1 MGAGGHTGKLM
12 NGLKLLNNNKRLYL
26 KTPNLKTKEER
37 EDTPNMR

>member
-12 NGLKLLNNNKRLYL
+12 NLKLLNNNERVYL

-37 EDTPNMR
+37 EDAPNMR